1 MSEEEYQFGAY
12 IADILSSHPEWLGTA
27 IQATQ
32 AGISGALKQSEADRL
47 EWETIAMVASDAR
60 LFKSKSIWIGDKLE
74 RLKGR
79 ASCRWDHVIARFA
92 LKGETP

>member
-27 IQATQ
+27 IHATQ
-32 AGISGALKQSEADRL
+32 AGIVSAIKQSDADRV

-79 ASCRWDHVIARFA
+79 ASCRWDHIIAR

>member
-1 MSEEEYQFGAY
+1 VTEEEYHFGAY
-12 IADILSSHPEWLGTA
+12 ISDILSSHPEWLGTA

-32 AGISGALKQSEADRL
+32 AGVSSALKQSEADRV
-47 EWETIAMVASDAR
+47 EWETIAMVATDAR

-79 ASCRWDHVIARFA
+79 ASCRWDHIIAR